1 MSGEAVR
8 QPADELQREIAAE
21 LTAAGFEAPRVI
33 GRGGFGLVFRCR
45 EPALDRAVAV
55 KVLRASPDSEGRA
68 RFLREQQVMGRLSG
82 HPNIVH
88 VLAAGVT
95 HTGRPYIV
103 MPFHS
108 RDSLDAL
115 IERRGPRE
123 VGEVLDIGV
132 KLAGALET
140 THRAGVLHRDIKPAN
155 ILISEYGEPQLTD
168 FGIARPSDLHDTTAG
183 LVMGSPSYTAPELL
197 HGQPPTVASDV
208 YALGATLFTALAG
221 RPAFSRRPDEDQ
233 LSQLLRI
240 STDPI
245 PDLRA
250 RGVPD
255 SVCAVVERAMAR
267 DPADRPDSAAE
278 LGAELRRVGAELGC
292 RVPDIPLPLTVRD
305 EDGHGS
311 LPGEPTPTAAYLL
324 REPSSN
330 DLAAARPPTVATK
343 YRPPA
348 GSHPTIRRTRLLER
362 LGANDRARLILIHG
376 PAGYGKTTLATQYV
390 RMLEDEGRTIVWCS
404 IDEDDN
410 TPTWFLG
417 HLVDAVAL
425 AAPELGAELIRI
437 LEGRGDGAERFV
449 LTQLIN
455 RTHTADR
462 HMVVVLDDWHRV
474 TNPGSRAVA
483 RFLVVHGCHHQQLV
497 VTSRTRR
504 GLPLGSMRVQNEL
517 IEIDTTALRFDIDES
532 RELLIGTAGLQL
544 EEGDVA
550 ELEESTDGWAA
561 ALQLASLAL
570 REHHDPHTVIRQ
582 LSGRHRAVG
591 EYLAENVLDNLEPD
605 VLDFLLA
612 TSVPERI
619 SAALA
624 TELTGRRDA
633 QAMLEE
639 IEERDLFLTRLDE
652 DCRWFRYHT
661 LFAEF
666 LSRRLERERPD
677 RLIELHRVAAR
688 WFAGQR
694 LLSPAVDHFL
704 AAGDEDD
711 AIDIVEK
718 ESIPLFER
726 SQLTLLLGLAAKLPR
741 GGADRPQLRINV
753 AWAHAL
759 LHHRQEAADALGTL
773 DTDLPPE
780 PDDEALN
787 RHAEA
792 LIVRATING
801 FDDRLDGLEAAVA
814 TGMVRAEKLRPWIL
828 CGIADLAA
836 YREIHRFEFAE
847 ARRWQAWARPYH
859 RSASGPFIVVY
870 GYCLDSMAARELL
883 DLEAVESDL
892 RHAMH
897 LATPRGEVDSYI
909 SRLAGALLGDL
920 LYEQGHAAE
929 AERLLDDSY
938 TLGAEG
944 GVLEFMRAT
953 YAVGALVK
961 FRLGHV
967 DEAAERLDEGDR
979 LARTLR
985 LPRLA
990 AYITNE
996 RIRTDIGAAQFSAD
1010 GFPPRLPED
1019 PVDGIARVTAE
1030 VDERSAIRLLLASG
1044 DSDRAFERAQR
1055 LTDSID
1061 STLRPRAALYARS
1074 LLLECEA
1081 TARSSA
1087 EVERTAVELLEQ
1099 CARHGLVHP
1108 VLDAGPAVNAL
1119 VRRID
1124 STRGTIG
1131 LSPAVTAYL
1140 DRYRELPDPV
1150 WPTDR

>member
-1 MSGEAVR
+1 MNSRPV
-8 QPADELQREIAAE
+8 DELQREIAAE
-21 LTAAGFEAPRVI
+21 LIAAGFEAPRVI
-33 GRGGFGLVFRCR
+33 GKGGFGIVFRCR
-45 EPALDRAVAV
+45 EPALDRSVAV

-115 IERRGPRE
+115 IERRGPRDT
-123 VGEVLDIGV
+123 GEVLDLGI

-155 ILISEYGEPQLTD
+155 IMMSEYGEPQLTD
-168 FGIARPSDLHDTTAG
+168 FGIARPSDRRDTTAG
-183 LVMGSPSYTAPELL
+183 LVVGSPSYTAPELL
-197 HGQPPTVASDV
+197 HGQPPAVASDV

-221 RPAFSRRPDEDQ
+221 RPAFGRRRDEDQ

-240 STDPI
+240 STEPI
-245 PDLRA
+245 PDLRP

-255 SVCAVVERAMAR
+255 GVCAVVERAMAR
-267 DPADRPDSAAE
+267 DPADRPGSAAE
-278 LGAELRRVGAELGC
+278 LGADLRRVGTELGF
-292 RVPDIPLPLTVRD
+292 RVPDIPLPLPTRD
-305 EDGHGS
+305 EDERERES
-311 LPGEPTPTAAYLL
+311 LPGEPTATAAYLV

-330 DLAAARPPTVATK
+330 DLATARPPTVATR

-348 GSHPTIRRTRLLER
+348 GAHPTIRRTRLLER

-390 RMLEDEGRTIVWCS
+390 RMLEDEGRTIVWLS

-410 TPTWFLG
+410 TPAWFLG
-417 HLVDAVAL
+417 HLVDAVAA
-425 AAPELGAELIRI
+425 AAPDLGTELTRI
-437 LEGRGDGAERFV
+437 LEGHGDGAERFV
-449 LTQLIN
+449 LTHLIN

-462 HMVVVLDDWHRV
+462 HMTVVLDDWHRV

-483 RFLVVHGCHHQQLV
+483 RFLIEHGCHHQQVV

-504 GLPLGSMRVQNEL
+504 GVPLGSMRVQNEL
-517 IEIDTTALRFDIDES
+517 VEIDTTALRFDIDES
-532 RELLIGTAGLQL
+532 RELLTGMAGLRL
-544 EEGDVA
+544 EEGEVA

-570 REHHDPHTVIRQ
+570 REHNDPQTVIRQ
-582 LSGRHRAVG
+582 LSGRHRAVS

-605 VLDFLLA
+605 VLEFLLE
-612 TSVPERI
+612 TSVPQRI
-619 SAALA
+619 CASLA

-633 QAMLEE
+633 RAMLED

-652 DCRWFRYHT
+652 DGRWFRYHN

-666 LSRRLERERPD
+666 LCRRLERERPD
-677 RLIELHRVAAR
+677 RLVELHRIAAR
-688 WFAGQR
+688 WFTGQR
-694 LLSPAVDHFL
+694 LLSPAVDHYL
-704 AAGDEDD
+704 AAGDEGGALDV
-711 AIDIVEK
+711 VEK
-718 ESIPLFER
+718 ESVPLFER
-726 SQLTLLLGLAAKLPR
+726 SQLSTLLGLAAKLPD
-741 GGADRPQLRINV
+741 GGLSRPQLRINV

-759 LHHRQEAADALGTL
+759 LHHRQEADDTLGTL

-780 PDDEALN
+780 PDDEDRN
-787 RHAEA
+787 RQAEA

-801 FDDRLDGLEAAVA
+801 FDDRLDGLDEAVA
-814 TGMVRAEKLRPWIL
+814 AGMARAEKLRPWVL

-836 YREIHRFEFAE
+836 YLAIHRFEFAE

-859 RSASGPFIVVY
+859 RRASGPFIVVY
-870 GYCLDSMAARELL
+870 GYCLDSMAAREQL
-883 DLEAVESDL
+883 DLETVESDL

-909 SRLAGALLGDL
+909 SRLTGALLGDL

-944 GVLEFMRAT
+944 GIVEFMRST
-953 YAVGALVK
+953 YAVGALAK

-979 LARTLR
+979 LARRFR
-985 LPRLA
+985 LPASRRTSP
-990 AYITNE
+990 TNASA
-996 RIRTDIGAAQFSAD
+996 RASGPSGSLPTVSRRGSRTVSGTASS
-1010 GFPPRLPED
+1010 GPPPRSTSARQFGSCSRRMPATGKEPSREHNCSPIRSMPRND
-1019 PVDGIARVTAE
+1019 PAP
-1030 VDERSAIRLLLASG
+1030 RSTPGR
-1044 DSDRAFERAQR
+1044 
-1055 LTDSID
+1055 
-1061 STLRPRAALYARS
+1061 
-1074 LLLECEA
+1074 CC
-1081 TARSSA
+1081 SSA
-1087 EVERTAVELLEQ
+1087 SQPHGTAPRWNVRPSN
-1099 CARHGLVHP
+1099 CSSSAPGTAWCIRCSTP
-1108 VLDAGPAVNAL
+1108 VP
-1119 VRRID
+1119 
-1124 STRGTIG
+1124 
-1131 LSPAVTAYL
+1131 P
-1140 DRYRELPDPV
+1140 
-1150 WPTDR
+1150 